1 MHMGEGKTK
10 QTKKIKQKKSFY
22 IGREQKKIKDW
33 RYLDTLCNREL
44 NERLIK
50 DRIIRDIRALFEL
63 EEDYCK
69 PKRVSNFWNNDYIGY
84 ESNGDK
90 NRKLSLNQY
99 LNKIELYLRNIMID
113 LQNSDTWKIQL
124 TIAIILKDVE
134 EECVMHSKFTPCSN
148 VNEVIDEF

>member
-1 MHMGEGKTK
+1 M
-10 QTKKIKQKKSFY
+10 
-22 IGREQKKIKDW
+22 
-33 RYLDTLCNREL
+33 DTLCNREL

-90 NRKLSLNQY
+90 NRNLSLNEY
-99 LNKIELYLRNIMID
+99 LSKIELYLRNIMID

-134 EECVMHSKFTPCSN
+134 EECVMHSTINNIKFTPCSN
-148 VNEVIDEF
+148 VNEVIEFWVPSFKMSQKFRIISERKWFYFWFSST

>member
-22 IGREQKKIKDW
+22 IGRERKKIKDW

-63 EEDYCK
+63 EED
-69 PKRVSNFWNNDYIGY
+69 
-84 ESNGDK
+84 
-90 NRKLSLNQY
+90 
-99 LNKIELYLRNIMID
+99 
-113 LQNSDTWKIQL
+113 
-124 TIAIILKDVE
+124 
-134 EECVMHSKFTPCSN
+134 
-148 VNEVIDEF
+148 